1 MLRDETLGKEHPDTL
16 RTLNNL
22 ALVLTDRGN
31 YKEAERIYRQ
41 VLALRNE
48 TLGQE
53 HPDTLGSMNNLA
65 SVLTSQCKNQEAE
78 QLNRQVFIL
87 RDKILGP
94 QHPETLGT
102 LNNLA
107 VVLKN
112 QARYDEAEHI
122 YRQTLESQE
131 TVLGREHPLTLMT
144 LSNLASVLNQLHKF
158 EHTEQIYREVLVIM
172 ERVLGNEHPHTLNSI
187 DNLALVLSSQG
198 KFEEAE
204 TIHRQAL
211 VSRETI
217 LGRKHPDTQVS
228 LRNLVSL
235 LNSRGRHEEAERV
248 SRQTLVH
255 GKALEASFD
264 DLEAAFDPDAA
275 SDNESLPSIFSD
287 SASASSQSSAEEL
300 LSAANE
306 FAALL
311 ISNEILDPL
320 CKQAVKSDSIGPE
333 RFGRNFSRLLRTYSK
348 ELKHDAQNRI
358 QDSAA
363 RLIRSRA
370 DYISH
375 VIRAHY
381 DHDYRTMS
389 KHMKDLDHQT
399 PDHAR
404 RERLEQY
411 LVQIGTEDPRMQAA
425 EPEAIDRQMLRR
437 ISTAIP
443 TRAIEEDGESSHS
456 EDNQVQVD
464 LPTLAQVEA
473 FLVSGGAFRN
483 LLKNFQVFVQP
494 VSEIGTIVPNG
505 EESDTKNRIISALS
519 FHFERCSTAFKM
531 ALLQLHLNVLNRLNG
546 YLEPPLDRGKIR
558 VRWTCKCGRRLWDDF
573 QELRP
578 GAAEDLRK
586 KLDYHEMMSTRL
598 HQVIVG
604 DAEGTHSPL
613 SRNPVSLPMQH
624 LAHPP
629 RITPNMHFM
638 HHAGTPIGRMPAT
651 DTAPD
656 PHDPRTLEMN
666 FLLLCFQKPSDT
678 LRLFQLDLQH
688 TTDDFELF
696 KMLRET
702 YRSHRGI
709 LARMFSLRKVVSVN
723 FKKVNEVSGGS
734 IFADKDT

>member
-1 MLRDETLGKEHPDTL
+1 MS
-16 RTLNNL
+16 
-22 ALVLTDRGN
+22 
-31 YKEAERIYRQ
+31 
-41 VLALRNE
+41 RNE
-48 TLGQE
+48 KLGQE
-53 HPDTLGSMNNLA
+53 HPDTLGSINNLA
-65 SVLTSQCKNQEAE
+65 SVLTGQYKNKEAE
-78 QLNRQVFIL
+78 QLYRQVFIL

-94 QHPETLGT
+94 QHPDTLGT

-112 QARYDEAEHI
+112 QARYNEAEHI
-122 YRQTLESQE
+122 YRQALESQE
-131 TVLGREHPLTLMT
+131 TVLGREHPSTLIT

-158 EHTEQIYREVLVIM
+158 EHTEQLFREILVRM
-172 ERVLGNEHPHTLNSI
+172 ERVLGNEHPHTLNSM

-204 TIHRQAL
+204 VIHRQTL
-211 VSRETI
+211 MSRETI
-217 LGRKHPDTQVS
+217 LGRKHPDTLVS
-228 LRNLVSL
+228 RRNLVSL
-235 LNSRGRHEEAERV
+235 LNSQGRHEEAERV
-248 SRQTLVH
+248 SRQTH

-264 DLEAAFDPDAA
+264 DLEAAYDPDAA

-287 SASASSQSSAEEL
+287 AFGASASSQSSAEEL
-300 LSAANE
+300 LSAADE
-306 FAALL
+306 FVALL

-333 RFGRNFSRLLRTYSK
+333 RFGRNFSRLLRIYSK

-375 VIRAHY
+375 AIRVHY

-399 PDHAR
+399 PDRAR

-411 LVQIGTEDPRMQAA
+411 LVRIGTEDSGMQAA
-425 EPEAIDRQMLRR
+425 EPEAIDRQMLQR

-443 TRAIEEDGESSHS
+443 ARVIEEDGESSHS
-456 EDNQVQVD
+456 EENQVQID
-464 LPTLAQVEA
+464 LPTLAQVET
-473 FLVSGGAFRN
+473 FLVSGGAFRK
-483 LLKNFQVFVQP
+483 LLKNFQLFVQP
-494 VSEIGTIVPNG
+494 VSEIGTIVSNG
-505 EESDTKNRIISALS
+505 EDSDTKNRIISALS
-519 FHFERCSTAFKM
+519 CYFKRCSTAFKM
-531 ALLQLHLNVLNRLNG
+531 ALLELHLNVLNRLND

-586 KLDYHEMMSTRL
+586 KLDYYEMMSTRL
-598 HQVIVG
+598 HQDIVG

-624 LAHPP
+624 LAYPP
-629 RITPNMHFM
+629 HITPNMHFM
-638 HHAGTPIGRMPAT
+638 HHVGTPIRRMPAT

-702 YRSHRGI
+702 YRSHRGV

-723 FKKVNEVSGGS
+723 FKKVNEASWR
-734 IFADKDT
+734 KYLC

>member
-1 MLRDETLGKEHPDTL
+1 M
-16 RTLNNL
+16 
-22 ALVLTDRGN
+22 
-31 YKEAERIYRQ
+31 
-41 VLALRNE
+41 
-48 TLGQE
+48 
-53 HPDTLGSMNNLA
+53 
-65 SVLTSQCKNQEAE
+65 
-78 QLNRQVFIL
+78 
-87 RDKILGP
+87 
-94 QHPETLGT
+94 
-102 LNNLA
+102 
-107 VVLKN
+107 
-112 QARYDEAEHI
+112 
-122 YRQTLESQE
+122 
-131 TVLGREHPLTLMT
+131 
-144 LSNLASVLNQLHKF
+144 
-158 EHTEQIYREVLVIM
+158 
-172 ERVLGNEHPHTLNSI
+172 
-187 DNLALVLSSQG
+187 
-198 KFEEAE
+198 
-204 TIHRQAL
+204 
-211 VSRETI
+211 SRETI
-217 LGRKHPDTQVS
+217 LGRKHPDTLVS
-228 LRNLVSL
+228 LHNLVSL

-255 GKALEASFD
+255 GKALEASSD
-264 DLEAAFDPDAA
+264 DSEAAFDPDAI
-275 SDNESLPSIFSD
+275 SDNDSLPSIFSD
-287 SASASSQSSAEEL
+287 AFGASASSQSSAEEL
-300 LSAANE
+300 LSAADE

-320 CKQAVKSDSIGPE
+320 CTQAVKSASIGPE
-333 RFGRNFSRLLRTYSK
+333 RFGRNFSRLLRIYSK

-370 DYISH
+370 GYISH
-375 VIRAHY
+375 AIRAHY

-389 KHMKDLDHQT
+389 KHMNDLDHQT

-411 LVQIGTEDPRMQAA
+411 LVRIGTEDLGMQAA
-425 EPEAIDRQMLRR
+425 ESEAIDRQR

-443 TRAIEEDGESSHS
+443 ARVVEEDGESSHS

-483 LLKNFQVFVQP
+483 LLKNFQIFVQP
-494 VSEIGTIVPNG
+494 VSEVGTIVSNG
-505 EESDTKNRIISALS
+505 EESDTKTRIISTLS
-519 FHFERCSTAFKM
+519 FHFKRCSTAFTM
-531 ALLQLHLNVLNRLNG
+531 ALLELHLNVINRLNG

-598 HQVIVG
+598 LQDIVG

-624 LAHPP
+624 LAYPP
-629 RITPNMHFM
+629 RIAPNMHFM
-638 HHAGTPIGRMPAT
+638 HHAGTPIRRMPAT

-656 PHDPRTLEMN
+656 PPDPRTLETD

-702 YRSHRGI
+702 YISHRGV

-723 FKKVNEVSGGS
+723 FRKVNEAS
-734 IFADKDT
+734 